1 MTKLVKIVFLFLAVS
16 FANVNAFAQE
26 NKSSDVDIQY
36 KESLYKMYKR
46 EVLAYNK
53 KNFDDLFFEFFT
65 KQNDNSITLTKE
77 EFYTYTIKIA
87 IYSEKLGLLYKD
99 QKKESLM
106 AKQEWFNKKYQDY
119 LDAKK

>member
-1 MTKLVKIVFLFLAVS
+1 MKKLIKLVFLFLAFS
-16 FANVNAFAQE
+16 FANVNAFAQV
-26 NKSSDVDIQY
+26 NKYSDVDNQY
-36 KESLYKMYKR
+36 KESLYKIHKR
-46 EVLAYNK
+46 EVLAFNK
-53 KNFDDLFFEFFT
+53 KNFDDLFFEFFA

-99 QKKESLM
+99 QKVESEK
-106 AKQEWFNKKYQDY
+106 AKQEWFDRKYQDY